1 MLRVTACPLPD
12 VPSIPTQVRHVTSTV
27 QRPLW
32 QAAVILLQS
41 LPPSVMLRRE
51 HSDPFLERFEASSKA
66 LLSPSKFLVAEA
78 TS

>member
-1 MLRVTACPLPD
+1 
-12 VPSIPTQVRHVTSTV
+12 V

-51 HSDPFLERFEASSKA
+51 HSDPFLERFEASFEA
-66 LLSPSKFLVAEA
+66 LLSPSKFLVAEV
-78 TS
+78 TP

>member
-1 MLRVTACPLPD
+1 MCAGPE
-12 VPSIPTQVRHVTSTV
+12 VRHVTSTV

-51 HSDPFLERFEASSKA
+51 HSDPFLERFEASFEA